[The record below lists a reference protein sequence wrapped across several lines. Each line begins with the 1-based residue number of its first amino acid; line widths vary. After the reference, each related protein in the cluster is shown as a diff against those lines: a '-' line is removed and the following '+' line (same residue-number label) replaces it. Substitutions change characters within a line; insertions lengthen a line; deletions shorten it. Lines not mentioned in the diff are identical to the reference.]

1 MLQFFFCWEENI
13 PFVLCIFFFQSV
25 TGSTGYLEFFH
36 HWKKIDWWI
45 GGLKLAMKPTPF
57 SPDFRFMW
65 DTYNYVDIHL
75 IILINASDEAFNS
88 FSSSA
93 QSSTC
98 WLALTSQLVTVSPKL
113 KKLGI
118 LLWCPWIYLEWNNNL
133 HC

>member
-1 MLQFFFCWEENI
+1 
-13 PFVLCIFFFQSV
+13 
-25 TGSTGYLEFFH
+25 
-36 HWKKIDWWI
+36 
-45 GGLKLAMKPTPF
+45 MKPTPF

-118 LLWCPWIYLEWNNNL
+118 LL
-133 HC
+133 